1 LYHGIQLIIV
11 IVTRAMATI
20 AYLKFSSNKTVW
32 FKWSCEKN
40 WSYYEGML
48 CNNSYNNN
56 S

>member
-11 IVTRAMATI
+11 IVTRAI
-20 AYLKFSSNKTVW
+20 AYLKFSNNKTVW

-56 S
+56 SNS